1 MPLTREEVQHIADLC
16 RLAMTEAEVDEMAQ
30 QLSDILDQFHILREV
45 DTEGVPPTSHAVS
58 LESVYR
64 EDSVSPSSDRDDVM
78 ANAPRRHG
86 DQFRVNAVVEE

>member
-1 MPLTREEVQHIADLC
+1 MPLTREEVKHIAALC
-16 RLAMTEAEVDEMAQ
+16 RLAMTEAELDEMAQ
-30 QLSDILDQFHILREV
+30 QLSNILDQFDILRDV
-45 DTEGVPPTSHAVS
+45 DTEGVPPTSHAVA

-64 EDSVSPSSDRDDVM
+64 EDSVSPPSDLDDVM